1 MGAGAERVKWGRDHA
16 YTQILEVILELK
28 LCREIRWTYGTY
40 FITGDLRPTTQH
52 KPLPSSSARCRLSR
66 LISAPHCVQSKFAIK

>member
-1 MGAGAERVKWGRDHA
+1 MGAGAERVKWVESL
-16 YTQILEVILELK
+16 TKLEVILELK

-52 KPLPSSSARCRLSR
+52 KPLP
-66 LISAPHCVQSKFAIK
+66 

>member
-40 FITGDLRPTTQH
+40 FITGDLRPT
-52 KPLPSSSARCRLSR
+52 SSAQTPPMKFSPLQAVSSYFS
-66 LISAPHCVQSKFAIK
+66 SALRAEQVRH